1 MVYILL
7 GEGFEEV
14 EALCAADVL
23 RRGGAEVTTTGL
35 DRRTVM
41 GSHGI
46 PVTAD
51 AVAAD
56 VKLAAG
62 DMVVLPGGLGGVAAI
77 EGSQTA
83 MDLVRQAAEGDMW
96 LCAICAAPEMLAR
109 HGLIG
114 KGRRAVCYPG
124 MEGAIV
130 EAGATACMD
139 QSVVVDGRLITGRAP
154 GSSFDFALA
163 LLTALRGE
171 QAAQEV
177 RAALHYQDP

>member
-1 MVYILL
+1 
-7 GEGFEEV
+7 
-14 EALCAADVL
+14 
-23 RRGGAEVTTTGL
+23 
-35 DRRTVM
+35 
-41 GSHGI
+41 
-46 PVTAD
+46 
-51 AVAAD
+51 
-56 VKLAAG
+56 
-62 DMVVLPGGLGGVAAI
+62 
-77 EGSQTA
+77 
-83 MDLVRQAAEGDMW
+83 
-96 LCAICAAPEMLAR
+96 MLAR
-109 HGLIG
+109 YGLIG